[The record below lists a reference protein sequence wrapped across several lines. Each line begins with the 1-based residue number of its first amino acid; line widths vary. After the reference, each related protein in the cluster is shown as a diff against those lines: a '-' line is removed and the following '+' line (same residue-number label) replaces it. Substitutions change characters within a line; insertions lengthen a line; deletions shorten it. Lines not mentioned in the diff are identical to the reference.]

1 MPFMPTQ
8 EETAVQ
14 PLNKDSSFDNKSSIV
29 RRARIKTA
37 IGDAVLGIVLF
48 GAAGDLVWLQGW
60 AYMAVLLASTILS
73 LFGPFQIDAG
83 LMQERMSK
91 KPDAKQWDWF
101 FVALVGILTFAELIV
116 PAFDHRWGWTH
127 QLRPWMSWLGLA
139 MVALG
144 TLILIWSMRVN
155 RFFSAV
161 IRIQS
166 DRGHYVISTGP
177 YRIVRHPGY
186 AGWGVR
192 TLGVPLLLGSVW
204 AFIPASLFVASFVI
218 RTILEDRVLQ
228 AELPGYS
235 EYESIVRAKLLPGIW

>member
-1 MPFMPTQ
+1 MPTQ

-166 DRGHYVISTGP
+166 DRGHHVISTGP
-177 YRIVRHPGY
+177 YRKVRHPGY
-186 AGWGVR
+186 AGWAYAPWESRCCSDPFGLLSPR
-192 TLGVPLLLGSVW
+192 ACSSLPLLSG
-204 AFIPASLFVASFVI
+204 
-218 RTILEDRVLQ
+218 RVLRIGSSRQ
-228 AELPGYS
+228 NCRVTRSMRQL
-235 EYESIVRAKLLPGIW
+235 